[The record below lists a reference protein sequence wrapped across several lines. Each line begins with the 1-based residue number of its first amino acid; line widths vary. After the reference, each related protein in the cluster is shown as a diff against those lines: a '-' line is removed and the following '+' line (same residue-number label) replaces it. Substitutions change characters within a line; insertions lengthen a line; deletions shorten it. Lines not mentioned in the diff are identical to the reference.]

1 MNEALLILSKVFPIV
16 LLIIL
21 GNTLQRFS
29 FFKNNTIDELK
40 KFVIN
45 IALPALLFLAFTE
58 TKFEAK
64 YSLIFIAVFGTSGL
78 MLLLGM
84 LLKKLF
90 KSENKYFPA
99 MFTSFETGMIGYS
112 LFATVYGTTEM
123 FKIALV
129 DIGNGFFFFL
139 ILLSYLEKLNGKPM
153 NLKTVVLSFIKSPI
167 ILALLAGLSVG
178 SIGAIGVLEAN
189 PLTSSLLE
197 MLRLIS
203 ALVVPVICIVI
214 GYELKIDL
222 KNITEPIKIVLLR
235 MSISLSLAFLINTFV
250 LGMLLQLDN
259 IFKIA
264 LYTMF
269 LLPPSFILPIF
280 IESESGKE
288 KQLVLNVLSIHIILS
303 IIVFIAMILFV

>member
-29 FFKNNTIDELK
+29 FFRNNTIDELK

-64 YSLIFIAVFGTSGL
+64 YSLIFIAV
-78 MLLLGM
+78 
-84 LLKKLF
+84 
-90 KSENKYFPA
+90 
-99 MFTSFETGMIGYS
+99 
-112 LFATVYGTTEM
+112 FATVYGTTEM

-250 LGMLLQLDN
+250 LGMFLQLDN